1 MLRTET
7 TGHNNL
13 SENNTIYGT
22 VFQKAVLFILQLSLF
37 EYEKG
42 VRLQSKEL

>member
-22 VFQKAVLFILQLSLF
+22 VFQKAVLFILQLSIF
-37 EYEKG
+37 ENEQRVRFNSKG
-42 VRLQSKEL
+42 L